1 MDTAGIEL
9 LAQTL
14 PPFPWY
20 LGGQRYCNLFVDPTE
35 IANFAT
41 EFGIGICLDI
51 SHTKLACNYLRMSFG
66 DAIEMIAPHSRHLHL
81 VDAIGVNNE
90 GVQIGEGD
98 VDWSSLCGQ
107 LNRLIP
113 EASFIPEIW
122 QGHVDNGQGFW
133 IALNRLER
141 LLNA

>member
-1 MDTAGIEL
+1 
-9 LAQTL
+9 
-14 PPFPWY
+14 
-20 LGGQRYCNLFVDPTE
+20 
-35 IANFAT
+35 
-41 EFGIGICLDI
+41 
-51 SHTKLACNYLRMSFG
+51 MSFG
-66 DAIEMIAPHSRHLHL
+66 DAIETIAPHSRHLHL

-133 IALNRLER
+133 IALNRLEK
-141 LLNA
+141 LLSA